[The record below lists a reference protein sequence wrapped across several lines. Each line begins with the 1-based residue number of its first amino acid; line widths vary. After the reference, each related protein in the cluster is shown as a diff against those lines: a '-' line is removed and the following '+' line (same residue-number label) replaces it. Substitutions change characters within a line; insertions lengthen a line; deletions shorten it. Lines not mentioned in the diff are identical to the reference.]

1 MHIQMNKNLD
11 TAENP
16 FNEECYFLIHQD
28 FCISEFKSGIR
39 VFLEKWRKIEKKKQN
54 APWIVLINSMWEV
67 ICECQNKMTKQ
78 DFFNTE

>member
-1 MHIQMNKNLD
+1 MKKN
-11 TAENP
+11 
-16 FNEECYFLIHQD
+16 
-28 FCISEFKSGIR
+28 
-39 VFLEKWRKIEKKKQN
+39 RKKKKQN